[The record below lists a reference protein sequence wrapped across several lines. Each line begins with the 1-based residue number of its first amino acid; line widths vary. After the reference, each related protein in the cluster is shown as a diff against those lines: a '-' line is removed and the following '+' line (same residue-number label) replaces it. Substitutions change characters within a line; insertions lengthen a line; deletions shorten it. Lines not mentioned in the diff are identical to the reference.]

1 MLIYLGRE
9 SVRFVVNDGIKRDQR
24 FVGFV
29 GFEC

>member
-24 FVGFV
+24 FVGF
-29 GFEC
+29 EC

>member
-9 SVRFVVNDGIKRDQR
+9 SVRFVNDGIKRDQR